1 MQDRPKLAGM
11 RRLVLAFVNSWQ
23 GFKGAFRSEA
33 AFRQEV
39 ALAVVLLPL
48 GVWLG
53 KTPVEK
59 ALLVASVL
67 LVLIVELLNT
77 GIETVVDR
85 IGLERHELSGLAK
98 DVGSTAVLL
107 SFARAGGD
115 LGLPVARLSA
125 VLSTVSCMQRTALFV
140 FLAASL
146 CSPSRAAAELHVA
159 ASEPAPAVAAQ
170 AREAAANVVPVPEAE
185 DSRWTARWS
194 ESRAASSPSR
204 STWRARSTPN
214 GTCRARPPASSSTR
228 SAA

>member
-1 MQDRPKLAGM
+1 MTSVERTPPARSAPDQTISRPKLLGM
-11 RRLVLAFVNSWQ
+11 RRLILAFVNSWK
-23 GFKGAFRSEA
+23 GFRGAFRSEA

-48 GVWLG
+48 GVYLG

-107 SFARAGGD
+107 SFAVLVVIWGFLL
-115 LGLPVARLSA
+115 LG
-125 VLSTVSCMQRTALFV
+125 
-140 FLAASL
+140 
-146 CSPSRAAAELHVA
+146 
-159 ASEPAPAVAAQ
+159 
-170 AREAAANVVPVPEAE
+170 
-185 DSRWTARWS
+185 
-194 ESRAASSPSR
+194 
-204 STWRARSTPN
+204 
-214 GTCRARPPASSSTR
+214 
-228 SAA
+228 